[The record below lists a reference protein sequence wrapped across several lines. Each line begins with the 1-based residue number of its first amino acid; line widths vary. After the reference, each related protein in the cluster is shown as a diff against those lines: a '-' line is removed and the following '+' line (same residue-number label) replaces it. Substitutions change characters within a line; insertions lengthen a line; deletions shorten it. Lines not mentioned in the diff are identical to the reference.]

1 MMRVL
6 LTNDDGWNAPGL
18 AALAEAVAAYAE
30 ITIVAPD
37 RHLSG
42 CSHQTTTD
50 RSLELTEVRPD
61 VHHLNGTPADCVRVA
76 LGAMEL
82 KVDWVLSGIN
92 DGGNMGVDVFI
103 SGTVAAAREAALLG
117 IPALAISQYRRRQA
131 IDWKRTQQWATQT
144 LKRIL
149 AGDANLNAGEFW
161 NINLPDPMDD
171 REPRVK
177 DSLLEPQPLDVEYR
191 EVSNEDG
198 KVNYEFCGKYH
209 DRRRSSSETDVDV
222 CFNGD
227 IAVTRVAL
235 GESFA

>member
-1 MMRVL
+1 MRIL
-6 LTNDDGWNAPGL
+6 LTNDDGWDAPGL
-18 AALAEAVAAYAE
+18 ATLAEAVAVFGE
-30 ITIVAPD
+30 VIIVAPD

-50 RSLELTEVRPD
+50 RSLELTEVRPG

-103 SGTVAAAREAALLG
+103 SGTVAAAREAALMG
-117 IPALAISQYRRRQA
+117 VPALAISQYRRRPT
-131 IDWKRTQQWATQT
+131 IDWKRTQLWASQT
-144 LKRIL
+144 LEPIL
-149 AGDANLNAGEFW
+149 TRDTHLNAGEFW
-161 NINLPDPMDD
+161 NINLPDPMDE
-171 REPRVK
+171 REPQVK
-177 DSLLEPQPLDVEYR
+177 DSLLEPQQLDIDFRAVPGE
-191 EVSNEDG
+191 EG
-198 KVNYEFCGKYH
+198 KVNYVFCGKYH
-209 DRRRSSSETDVDV
+209 DRRRGNETDVDV

-235 GESFA
+235 GKSFA